1 MTAPAKSLPTS
12 LPSEGLPARV
22 PTLVIAPLPP
32 EAVVPAQR
40 STPPTQPPPRPTA
53 VSVDAVSD
61 YLRQIG
67 AVALLT
73 AEQEVELAHRIE
85 VGVLAAERL
94 SEQGPGLS
102 LTDRRD
108 LRRLV
113 RDGEQA
119 CDHMLR
125 ANLRL
130 VVSVAKRYVGSGLP
144 LSDLIQ
150 EGNLG
155 LIRAVYKFDHT
166 KGFKFSTYATWWI
179 RQAILRA
186 VADQTRTIR
195 VPVHMVDSL
204 NKLNRLQRE
213 LTQKL
218 GREPTLEELS
228 AQCGERPEKIAEIRR
243 VTRQP
248 VSLDQPVGTDGDTS
262 LGDLVAAGSSYQSTA
277 ADTALALRDQLESLL
292 ATLNERE
299 QQVLRL
305 RCGLVDGT
313 KHSFEQI
320 SRVFG
325 KSRERIRHI
334 ETAALRKLRPLA
346 ETGMLR
352 DFLAD

>member
-1 MTAPAKSLPTS
+1 MTAPAKSRPTNTLPTS
-12 LPSEGLPARV
+12 TAVSTARSSR
-22 PTLVIAPLPP
+22 LVVAPLLPP
-32 EAVVPAQR
+32 TQTVVPAKR
-40 STPPTQPPPRPTA
+40 SAPPSR
-53 VSVDAVSD
+53 VSADLVSD

-73 AEQEVELAHRIE
+73 AEQEVELATRIE
-85 VGVLAAERL
+85 VGVLAGERL
-94 SEQGPGLS
+94 ADRVATLS
-102 LTDRRD
+102 VTERRE
-108 LRRLV
+108 LRQLV
-113 RDGEQA
+113 RDGERA
-119 CDHMLR
+119 GDHMLR

-130 VVSVAKRYVGSGLP
+130 VVSVAKRYVGAGLP

-166 KGFKFSTYATWWI
+166 RGFKFSTYATWWV

-213 LTQKL
+213 LTQTL
-218 GREPTLEELS
+218 GREPTIDELS
-228 AQCGERPEKIAEIRR
+228 AQCGERPERIAEIRR
-243 VTRQP
+243 ITRQP
-248 VSLDQPVGTDGDTS
+248 ISLDQPVGTDGETC
-262 LGDLVAAGSSYQSTA
+262 LGDLVATTSAAA
-277 ADTALALRDQLESLL
+277 ADASPHQLRDQLESLL

-299 QQVLRL
+299 RQVLRL

-320 SRVFG
+320 SQVFG

-346 ETGMLR
+346 ETGALR
-352 DFLAD
+352 DFLED